1 MKRYLA
7 MVLCAIS
14 VTATS
19 GFAEDLQPIFNKLDV
34 MQARADN
41 LRTSIQFIQQLAPT
55 EVDYMSRLCD
65 EFDTRVALCEFMMN
79 RATENGLDPA
89 SQPDIVE
96 QYRMVNQVYA
106 QLQQADAQLSR
117 RCPH

>member
-1 MKRYLA
+1 MKRYLTPTII
-7 MVLCAIS
+7 VLLLAAS
-14 VTATS
+14 S
-19 GFAEDLQPIFNKLDV
+19 FAEDLQPIFNKLDS
-34 MQARADN
+34 MQARVDN
-41 LRTSIQFIQQLAPT
+41 LRTSIQFVQQLAPT
-55 EVDYMSRLCD
+55 EVDYMSKLCD
-65 EFDTRVALCEFMMN
+65 ELDTRVALCEFMMN

-89 SQPDIVE
+89 AQPDIVE